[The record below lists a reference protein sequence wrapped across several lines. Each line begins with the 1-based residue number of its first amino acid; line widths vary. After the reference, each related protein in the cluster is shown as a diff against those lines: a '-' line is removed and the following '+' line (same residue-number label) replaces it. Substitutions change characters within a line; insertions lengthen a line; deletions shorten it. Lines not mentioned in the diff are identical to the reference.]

1 MTTEEF
7 VRKHREQDVRNLA
20 FVASRYPDVDAAF
33 ALDQIRG
40 WQVAVRKLPSWARTD
55 GLLYPP
61 HLSMEQCSSEQT
73 AAYKAALAARLL
85 SECERPVAAP
95 VFVDLTGG
103 FGVDFSFIASS
114 LHMRSVYVER
124 NSQLCDLATRNLPLL
139 GLPEAEVVCADSVA
153 YASSMPCAAV
163 VYLDPARRDQHG
175 ARTYGIEDCTPNLLE
190 LIPLLMS
197 KSEVVL
203 VKLSPMLDWHNAVR
217 SVNARLTSASASEV
231 HIVSVDNECKEL
243 LLVITHGH
251 KPFVLTSVNNAHVF
265 TVADDSLLSDIPCL
279 LPGEPC
285 PQYLFEPNASIM
297 KAGCF
302 AHLCRQ
308 FSLRAVGPNS
318 HFFASSIDQPDF
330 PGRRFRVVASST
342 MNRKEMRA
350 MLAGLDKANITVR
363 NFPLTVADLR
373 KRLRLRDGGDTYL
386 LATTTSSSA
395 HVLFRCQRL

>member
-163 VYLDPARRDQHG
+163 V
-175 ARTYGIEDCTPNLLE
+175 
-190 LIPLLMS
+190 
-197 KSEVVL
+197 
-203 VKLSPMLDWHNAVR
+203 
-217 SVNARLTSASASEV
+217 
-231 HIVSVDNECKEL
+231 
-243 LLVITHGH
+243 
-251 KPFVLTSVNNAHVF
+251 
-265 TVADDSLLSDIPCL
+265 
-279 LPGEPC
+279 
-285 PQYLFEPNASIM
+285 
-297 KAGCF
+297 
-302 AHLCRQ
+302 
-308 FSLRAVGPNS
+308 
-318 HFFASSIDQPDF
+318 
-330 PGRRFRVVASST
+330 
-342 MNRKEMRA
+342 
-350 MLAGLDKANITVR
+350 
-363 NFPLTVADLR
+363 
-373 KRLRLRDGGDTYL
+373 
-386 LATTTSSSA
+386 
-395 HVLFRCQRL
+395 